1 MQTSL
6 LVKYF
11 HHIFT
16 LNKRERCED
25 PQFVAIMRHAFSS
38 KVKSVA
44 ENDMEAEILGLVMV
58 VRFLVAIRFLLG
70 DSWLEASASASGNNG
85 T

>member
-1 MQTSL
+1 
-6 LVKYF
+6 
-11 HHIFT
+11 
-16 LNKRERCED
+16 
-25 PQFVAIMRHAFSS
+25 
-38 KVKSVA
+38 
-44 ENDMEAEILGLVMV
+44 MEAEILGLVMV